1 MAVGDQGTIAVSPDG
16 TTWTDQT
23 PASPFT
29 LRSVRFLN
37 GLFVAVGDEGTIL
50 TSPDGT
56 DWTSPSLDTP
66 HAFQDVAFGDGFF
79 VAVGVHPDTLDGV
92 IFTSPDGIDWTFDD
106 LGPLPELSAI
116 AITFGQEEFLAGG
129 PQGALLSSP

>member
-1 MAVGDQGTIAVSPDG
+1 M
-16 TTWTDQT
+16 
-23 PASPFT
+23 
-29 LRSVRFLN
+29 RFLN

-66 HAFQDVAFGDGFF
+66 HAFEDVAFGDGFF

-92 IFTSPDGIDWTFDD
+92 IFTSPDGSNWTLDD
-106 LGPLPELSAI
+106 LGPLPELSAL
-116 AITFGQEEFLAGG
+116 TFGQGEFLAGG